1 MRTRPAAFS
10 AMNTAPGPA
19 RVRAGFALAMALIG
33 VTMAGAL
40 VAGLFFSMLEEARV
54 SRNLTE
60 RQTAL
65 VSVEGALAQS
75 VGALSLTTLDS
86 LAVGAS
92 LRQMPSVSGAQI
104 AVFAIRLDSTL
115 FWLIGDAVS
124 TADSRSIHRRAG
136 LLLEM
141 RADSSGARALHRL
154 PDLAWSELF

>member
-1 MRTRPAAFS
+1 MTRPAVHS
-10 AMNTAPGPA
+10 ETNSELGPI

-33 VTMAGAL
+33 MTMAGAL

-60 RQTAL
+60 RQIAL
-65 VSVEGALAQS
+65 VSVEAELAQS
-75 VGALSLTTLDS
+75 VAALSLTTLDS
-86 LAVGAS
+86 LAVGAF
-92 LRQMPSVSGAQI
+92 LRQTPSRSGAQI

-115 FWLIGDAVS
+115 FWLIGDGVS
-124 TADSRSIHRRAG
+124 NTDPHSVRRRAG

-141 RADSSGARALHRL
+141 RADSSGGRALHRL